1 MNTSVWRFQSYIS
14 ESDGRGDRE
23 YFVIKYDYK
32 TKVLRLE
39 HYYGYQNYERN
50 KPRSAYDIP
59 NVTKEVLLG
68 FATGGYSGYTHESI
82 ERTEKD
88 TDVLYM
94 YDISRYGFGVEAQ
107 YRWHD
112 WPKHG
117 LCYDEWCSD
126 KDAQIEHAK
135 TNDFV
140 RYSYHIDDPDS
151 MNFRWNDRSYRRF
164 CKLMREIA
172 SAL

>member
-1 MNTSVWRFQSYIS
+1 MNTGVWRFQSYIS

-23 YFVIKYDYK
+23 YYVIKYDYN

-39 HYYGYQNYERN
+39 HYYSYHCYEKGIAR
-50 KPRSAYDIP
+50 YTCDIP
-59 NVTKEVLLG
+59 EVTKEILLA
-68 FATGGYSGYTHESI
+68 FAKGDYMHQVI
-82 ERTEKD
+82 ERSEKD

-94 YDISRYGFGVEAQ
+94 YEISQYGFAVEGQ

-112 WPKHG
+112 WPKNG
-117 LCYDEWCSD
+117 LAYDEWCSD

-140 RYSYHIDDPDS
+140 RYSYHLEDPDS
-151 MNFRWNDRSYRRF
+151 CEFRWNDRSYRRF
-164 CKLMREIA
+164 RKLMQECA
-172 SAL
+172 SGL